1 MVQDVMKHMQHAT
14 LSCRMQ
20 HVTSVYMCSNGQE
33 IAAARPNS
41 QQRQVLNCVSKWSL
55 WIQEVFRMRSTSQQL
70 CSTTPEWSRSRV
82 FQISK
87 QQTRYS
93 KKLELRLPKLQKV
106 CNSRVRVFGWLQ
118 SALFW
123 SFVLEPYQTPPQ
135 GQDWSRILFTQIL
148 HSSVMIKC
156 VCLLAGGEKKGDPIC
171 IA

>member
-1 MVQDVMKHMQHAT
+1 MKHMQHAT

-20 HVTSVYMCSNGQE
+20 HVTSVYMCSNEKE
-33 IAAARPNS
+33 ITVARPNS
-41 QQRQVLNCVSKWSL
+41 QQRQGLNCVSKWSL
-55 WIQEVFRMRSTSQQL
+55 WIQEVFCVRSTSQQL
-70 CSTTPEWSRSRV
+70 CSKTLEWCSSRV

-93 KKLELRLPKLQKV
+93 KKNLELQLPKLQKV

-135 GQDWSRILFTQIL
+135 LGSKTGVGFYSHR
-148 HSSVMIKC
+148 S
-156 VCLLAGGEKKGDPIC
+156 C
-171 IA
+171 IRR